1 MRSATATATVTL
13 CGSRSKSKSKSKSS
27 KSKRDER
34 LPLDHGIVTHMHIM
48 PSKVTN

>member
-13 CGSRSKSKSKSKSS
+13 CGSRSKSKSKS